1 MPPTDGGYPAPQG
14 CLTVGGGRERARFK
28 QHACGYPWSMDS
40 TRPVDG
46 RGIGDLTNRLS
57 HDITAL
63 VRSEV
68 VLAKAEVADR
78 ASTMARGA
86 GMVAAGVLLALAAFS
101 CLVTAAVA
109 ALSLVVDVWVA
120 ALIVA
125 AVAAVIATIV
135 TMVGVKAL
143 RVAGPPLPLDT
154 VESAKEDV
162 ACVKAHAKRGAR

>member
-1 MPPTDGGYPAPQG
+1 MVRGCPPIGCAPGGHGSNNIHSGIPRS
-14 CLTVGGGRERARFK
+14 VDE
-28 QHACGYPWSMDS
+28 

-46 RGIGDLTNRLS
+46 RSLGDLTKQLS
-57 HDITAL
+57 HDIASL

-86 GMVAAGVLLALAAFS
+86 GMVAAGVLFALIVIS

-120 ALIVA
+120 ALIAA
-125 AVAAVIATIV
+125 AVAAVIAAIV
-135 TMVGVKAL
+135 TKAGVKAL
-143 RVAGPPLPLDT
+143 RAAGPPLPLDT

-162 ACVKAHAKRGAR
+162 AWVKTHAKRGAG